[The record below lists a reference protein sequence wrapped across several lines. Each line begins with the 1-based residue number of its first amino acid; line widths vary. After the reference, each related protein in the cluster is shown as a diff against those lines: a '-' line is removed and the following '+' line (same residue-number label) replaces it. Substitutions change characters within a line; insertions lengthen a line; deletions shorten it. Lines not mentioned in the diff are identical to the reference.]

1 MRRVSTFT
9 APAIKTA
16 RSPSRVALQD
26 SWLAR
31 SRQPAL
37 ASREGRSSPALEMAA
52 QGANNGNGASRI
64 GDMSEL
70 LGLSKLQEVLQ
81 SLAEEQ
87 AKVDATQ
94 EKQDEK
100 ISAASTRLDTLEQG
114 LQEVTLTL
122 VPELQRQLENIQE
135 QCKAVEE
142 ATRKLRDQEAQLSSQ
157 SARVALLE
165 KQVNERLASLEGKV
179 SGLELKG
186 EERYTEVKLAI
197 ASVQEGQ
204 TLQAEEIKAAEAA
217 RHEALQEER
226 RRQQEAE
233 SLRESERAQLEAQ
246 LAQQAACLRV
256 LVSLAWPLS
265 NALAVDQALA
275 EPETLAR
282 IQRLPTLAPTASCL
296 SRGCDRGRQSTLE
309 SLNLGL
315 GTRSCWWFAFCV
327 LYPPVK
333 RSDWEADY
341 VRDDM
346 ADHGQW
352 EAQMDYDVARKQRRD
367 MQKQAKNSMKA
378 AVIAEEEFEDIQRAL
393 PSWKHEDIKYG
404 KGEIKKFEKELREDA
419 IKTVGQKIKEKE
431 KRIEAMKHNHSPQK
445 KAAFSAQ
452 EVQDMGDG
460 FAVAASQED
469 SSKSESC
476 TEGNAKE
483 IPESAKTGRLI
494 GTLDLMARRK
504 SKIRLARSLTCY
516 LPFGTDLAGPESSPA
531 LSPTKAEADRQKKE
545 EAAEQRRADEQAER
559 REQQEQEA
567 QAAKAA
573 KEAKEAQEAK
583 ERADAEAAA
592 AAAKAAEA
600 SLEAAAEP
608 EESTQPVVPTASSNP
623 LKRLSAAQRNQ
634 HKLCKKK
641 LKEIEGLQ
649 AQLTAKQ
656 VKYSHLSDDQK
667 EKIKRKAELEQ
678 TVTELERLAE
688 DLEQEAQKQEEQEQE
703 PVVEEAPVQVEEE
716 VAPAV
721 EAEEEK
727 EIEAG
732 EAEEVQEEEDPEV
745 AAARAAEEAAAAAA
759 AAAAALEA
767 EKQALEEKKQACQK
781 QKKNTLKKIKEIDA
795 IEAKMAERGQTFAEL
810 LPEVKEKVG
819 RKSELLATVEEMD
832 RTVQEIDAKLLNHGQ
847 PDCKIQAEEQEAP
860 TKPVKNAK
868 KPAKAA
874 EPVRPVEV
882 PAPAVVPAQQSE
894 AEAAEEDAGAGDLQ
908 AADSEPS
915 APLQKA
921 EATSE
926 TAAGEQSP
934 GDEDEEEDSASKGKP
949 RAKSKAA
956 AKAKKKTKKS
966 PGEKKQND
974 TAEIDA
980 LAASIA
986 NDAVQAD
993 KKKGLFGILGNWGLS

>member
-296 SRGCDRGRQSTLE
+296 
-309 SLNLGL
+309 
-315 GTRSCWWFAFCV
+315 
-327 LYPPVK
+327 YPPVK

-393 PSWKHEDIKYG
+393 PSWKHARSLAKKQEDEDIKYG